1 VPVIIMRRYWALC
14 DVVVNVLLLF
24 TQHGTYSLQNLKET
38 KYYKF

>member
-14 DVVVNVLLLF
+14 EVVVNVLLLF